1 MATVTITGE
10 NFEEVVRSNDLVLID
25 FWAAWCGPCRSFAPT
40 YEKVSAQYPDAVF
53 AKVDTEAEQALA
65 ASFNIMSI
73 PTLMIIRDQ
82 VVIFSQAGAL
92 PESALVD
99 LVQKAAALDMEE
111 IHRQIAQEANERESA
126 SNGATAQA

>member
-1 MATVTITGE
+1 MATVEITAE
-10 NFEEVVRSNDLVLID
+10 NFEETMSSNDLVIVD
-25 FWAAWCGPCRSFAPT
+25 FWASWCGPCRSFAPT
-40 YEKVSAQYPDAVF
+40 YDKVSQSYPDVVF

-73 PTLMIIRDQ
+73 PTLMIIREQ

-99 LVQKAAALDMEE
+99 LLEKASALDMQEV
-111 IHRQIAQEANERESA
+111 HRQVATEQSA
-126 SNGATAQA
+126 EL